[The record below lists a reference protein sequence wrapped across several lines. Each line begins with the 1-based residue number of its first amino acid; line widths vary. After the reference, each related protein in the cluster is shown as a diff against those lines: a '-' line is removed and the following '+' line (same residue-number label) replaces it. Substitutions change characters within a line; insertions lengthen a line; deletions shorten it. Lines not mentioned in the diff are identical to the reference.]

1 MEKDQLPLYGI
12 RVVEFTHMVM
22 GPAAG
27 LILADLGADV
37 VKIEPLAG
45 DNTRR
50 LGGSGAGYFPMYNR
64 NKRSVCIDLKSDA
77 GREAA
82 LRITDRADVLLENF
96 RTGTMERL
104 GFGYDTLQARNPR
117 LVYCSLKGFISGPY
131 EHRTALDEVAQM
143 MGGLAYM
150 TGLPGRP
157 LRAGSSVIDITGGMF
172 GVIAILAALT
182 QRQQTGRGQKV
193 VSSLFETTAFIVG
206 QHMAQLGVTGE
217 EPPPMSVRR
226 SAWSVYDIFE
236 CAGGDRIFVGIVSD
250 TLWQAFCREF
260 ELDDLARDPALKH
273 NNDRIRNAQRILDT
287 VVPLFRGMSQ
297 AEAMQRLERAGIP
310 FAPINRPADLLE
322 DPHLLASGGL
332 VEVTLRGGPEAGRK
346 IRVPALPL
354 QMADVKFGVRRDLP
368 DQGEDTASVL
378 REAGFGEDEIGRLL
392 EDGIIAGPAG

>member
-96 RTGTMERL
+96 RAGTMERL
-104 GFGYDTLQARNPR
+104 GFGYDALEARNPR
-117 LVYCSLKGFISGPY
+117 LIYCSLKGFLSGPY

-172 GVIAILAALT
+172 GVIAILAALE
-182 QRQQTGRGQKV
+182 QRHRTGRGQKV

-206 QHMAQLGVTGE
+206 QHMAQQGVTGE

-236 CAGGDRIFVGIVSD
+236 CADGDRVFVGVVSD

-260 ELDDLARDPALKH
+260 ELDALARDPALKR

-287 VVPLFRGMSQ
+287 VVPLFKGMSQ
-297 AEAMQRLERAGIP
+297 EEAMQRLERAGIP
-310 FAPINRPADLLE
+310 FAPINRPADLLD

-332 VEVTLRGGPEAGRK
+332 VEVTLRGGPEEGRK

-354 QMADVKFGVRRDLP
+354 LMDDAKFGVRRDLAR
-368 DQGEDTASVL
+368 QGEDTASVL
-378 REAGFGEDEIGRLL
+378 REAGFGEEQITRLL
-392 EDGIIAGPAG
+392 EDGIVAGAG

>member
-117 LVYCSLKGFISGPY
+117 LVYCSLKGFLSGPY

-260 ELDDLARDPALKH
+260 KLDDLARDPALKH